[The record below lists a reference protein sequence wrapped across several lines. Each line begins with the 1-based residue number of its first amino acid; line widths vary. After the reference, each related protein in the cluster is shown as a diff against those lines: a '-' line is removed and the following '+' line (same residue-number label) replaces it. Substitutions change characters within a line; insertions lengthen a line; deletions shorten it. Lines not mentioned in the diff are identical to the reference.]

1 MRIITRDQVG
11 VYVEVDQRKGRIL
24 LTWDEIGALQ
34 EERSRHFGQGKARP
48 VARAQARGLVKR

>member
-1 MRIITRDQVG
+1 MRIVTRDQVG

-34 EERSRHFGQGKARP
+34 DEKARHCGPRKAPP
-48 VARAQARGLVKR
+48 VSRVQTRGLVKR

>member
-1 MRIITRDQVG
+1 MRIITRDQIG

-34 EERSRHFGQGKARP
+34 EERSRHLGQGKGRP
-48 VARAQARGLVKR
+48 VDRTQARGLVKR